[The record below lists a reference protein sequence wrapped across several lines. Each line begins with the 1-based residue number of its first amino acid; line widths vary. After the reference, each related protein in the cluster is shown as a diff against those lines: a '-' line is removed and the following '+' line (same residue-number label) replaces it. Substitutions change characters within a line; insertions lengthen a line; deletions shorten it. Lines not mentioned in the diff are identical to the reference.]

1 MYGHDNGMT
10 TDFLDHNIDLI
21 LEARA
26 QHQYHIGTKTPLDQ
40 NPLGFL
46 GELLGDHAAQ
56 ELDNNFKATKRNK
69 DTTIVDFGRAHG
81 IE

>member
-1 MYGHDNGMT
+1 MYEHDNGMT
-10 TDFLDHNIDLI
+10 TNFLNQNIDLI

-26 QHQYHIGTKTPLDQ
+26 QHQHHIGAKIPLDQ

-46 GELLGDHAAQ
+46 GELLGDEAAE
-56 ELDNNFKATKRNK
+56 ELDNNFKATKKNTDSK
-69 DTTIVDFGRAHG
+69 IVKFGKAHG